1 MAKLKSDKS
10 HPVVKFGGVRM
21 LQKRIKRSEVIDHNK
36 DAVAQELVDLSL
48 SDITDII
55 NWEEGKIRL
64 KEIHEIPRKAL
75 RAIKKIRVYG
85 KDNSNFE
92 VEMHDKIR
100 TLQTVAKAAGLLEQE
115 KSDDDKPA
123 VIGIKIEGPEKVEI
137 REMKYAKT
145 NNERGSG
152 QADSIDASNKRER
165 NDTGEQDR
173 FREAGDAEIV

>member
-36 DAVAQELVDLSL
+36 DAVAKELVDLSL

-55 NWEEGKIRL
+55 HWEEGKIRL
-64 KEIHEIPRKAL
+64 KEVHEIPKKAL

-137 REMKYAKT
+137 REMKYAKKN
-145 NNERGSG
+145 NNERSG
-152 QADSIDASNKRER
+152 QVDSIDVEDIDQRQGTGGEDRPSEER
-165 NDTGEQDR
+165 NE
-173 FREAGDAEIV
+173 DAV

>member
-1 MAKLKSDKS
+1 MAKLKSDKT
-10 HPVVKFGGVRM
+10 HPVVKYGGVRM

-55 NWEEGKIRL
+55 DWEEGKIRL
-64 KEIHEIPRKAL
+64 KEIKDIPKRAL
-75 RAIKKIRVYG
+75 RSIKKIRVYG
-85 KDNSNFE
+85 KENSNFE

-123 VIGIKIEGPEKVEI
+123 VIGIKIEGPDKVEI
-137 REMKYAKT
+137 KEMKYVKKE
-145 NNERGSG
+145 NDQGGSG
-152 QADSIDASNKRER
+152 QDHSIDVEDSDQRQEVGNE
-165 NDTGEQDR
+165 DR
-173 FREAGDAEIV
+173 PAEE